1 MIDRCERTNEN
12 GESTFW
18 EEHWLKRPIKKR
30 GSFFLVHKND
40 AKHIPTQKKK
50 AYIAKPKKKWRRE
63 GMKTY

>member
-1 MIDRCERTNEN
+1 MDRCERTNEN

-40 AKHIPTQKKK
+40 AKHIPP
-50 AYIAKPKKKWRRE
+50 PKKKKHILQNQKKNGGE
-63 GMKTY
+63 KV